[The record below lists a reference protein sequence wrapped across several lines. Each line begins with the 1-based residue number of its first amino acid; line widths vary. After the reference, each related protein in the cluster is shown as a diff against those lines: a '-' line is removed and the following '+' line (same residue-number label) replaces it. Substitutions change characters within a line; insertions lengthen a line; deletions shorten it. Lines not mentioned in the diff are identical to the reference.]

1 MIFNRDDESER
12 IHKKSLEILGKILT
26 PNDLHYLL
34 AKSTLGVFY
43 KMTGQIEEA
52 TKILLEVVN
61 ELSNLTYLIKI

>member
-1 MIFNRDDESER
+1 LIFNRDNESEQ

-26 PNDLHYLL
+26 HNDLHYLL

-52 TKILLEVVN
+52 TNILLEVVN
-61 ELSNLTYLIKI
+61 ELSNL

>member
-1 MIFNRDDESER
+1 LIFNRDDESER